1 MSKANTPNTSAVIA
15 AQEPVSGNLRSKLF
29 ELANNIETEAGN
41 HENLAHVV
49 AILGERAGRDPDAPP
64 LYVILHSIQTIR
76 ADVQRAA
83 DAAYSLFRKQE
94 G

>member
-15 AQEPVSGNLRSKLF
+15 AQEPVAGNL
-29 ELANNIETEAGN
+29 
-41 HENLAHVV
+41 ENLAHVV